1 MQSEELNDC
10 SRCNVSLKSI
20 FCELDKNALQ
30 TIYESKKNH
39 TFKKGEVIYIEN
51 SYPRYL
57 FCINSGKVKI
67 TQTGI
72 EGNEHIM
79 HIASEG
85 ELIGYRA
92 ILCGD
97 KYTRTAVAMEDP
109 SLCLIPV
116 DIFLSCVK
124 ENQKVV
130 FKVFQLFSK
139 ELQDAEKKVIDITQR
154 PVIERISQ
162 SLLLLKES
170 FGVESD
176 GITLKIVIRRDELA
190 SLAGTTRETATRTLF
205 ELKSKQ
211 IIRLSG
217 KKIQIINY
225 EELFKSAKIN
235 FLIISFIIQSLH
247 LFI

>member
-20 FCELDKNALQ
+20 FCELDKSALQ

-51 SYPRYL
+51 SHPRYL

-67 TQTGI
+67 TQMGTDGY
-72 EGNEHIM
+72 EQIM
-79 HIASEG
+79 HLAGDG

-97 KYTRTAVAMEDP
+97 KYKRTAVAMED
-109 SLCLIPV
+109 SSVCLIPV

-124 ENQKVV
+124 ENQKVA

-139 ELQDAEKKVIDITQR
+139 ELQDAEKKVIDIAQR

-176 GITLKIVIRRDELA
+176 GITLKIIIRRDELA
-190 SLAGTTRETATRTLF
+190 SIAGTTRETATRILC
-205 ELKSKQ
+205 ELNTKQ

-217 KKIQIINY
+217 KKIQIINS
-225 EELFKSAKIN
+225 EELCKSAKID
-235 FLIISFIIQSLH
+235 L
-247 LFI
+247 

>member
-20 FCELDKNALQ
+20 FCELDKSALQ

-51 SYPRYL
+51 SHPRYL

-67 TQTGI
+67 TQMGTDGY
-72 EGNEHIM
+72 EQIM
-79 HIASEG
+79 HLAGDG

-97 KYTRTAVAMEDP
+97 KYKRTAVAMED
-109 SLCLIPV
+109 SSVCLIPV

-124 ENQKVV
+124 ENQKVA
-130 FKVFQLFSK
+130 FKVFQLFTK
-139 ELQDAEKKVIDITQR
+139 ELQDAEKKVIDIAQR

-176 GITLKIVIRRDELA
+176 GITLKIIIRRDELA
-190 SLAGTTRETATRTLF
+190 SIAGTTRETATRILC
-205 ELKSKQ
+205 ELNTKQ

-217 KKIQIINY
+217 KKIQIINS
-225 EELFKSAKIN
+225 EELCKSAKID
-235 FLIISFIIQSLH
+235 L
-247 LFI
+247 